1 MILLTSTWGCLLK
14 DWIRKENINNEVVET
29 QLSLWKTMGKI
40 PLNEWISLAEKTRE
54 IHKISAAA
62 GIEIGSCISPYHA

>member
-40 PLNEWISLAEKTRE
+40 PLNEWISLAEKNTRNT
-54 IHKISAAA
+54 
-62 GIEIGSCISPYHA
+62 